1 MPQVSLAKQNIG
13 VQGSPSQLSPGISLL
28 TNNNAVVTPA
38 CFPESRGLCAVM
50 CGEDLADLSP
60 VLHPAGYTGNYPEGA
75 FHRAHAQLVLIVFEL
90 CSQPLHLVLASA
102 TSSHFLYVCLI
113 LPNCSF
119 TGQSTLCPRA
129 CAHCQRIRNK

>member
-60 VLHPAGYTGNYPEGA
+60 VLHPAG
-75 FHRAHAQLVLIVFEL
+75 
-90 CSQPLHLVLASA
+90 
-102 TSSHFLYVCLI
+102 
-113 LPNCSF
+113 
-119 TGQSTLCPRA
+119 
-129 CAHCQRIRNK
+129 